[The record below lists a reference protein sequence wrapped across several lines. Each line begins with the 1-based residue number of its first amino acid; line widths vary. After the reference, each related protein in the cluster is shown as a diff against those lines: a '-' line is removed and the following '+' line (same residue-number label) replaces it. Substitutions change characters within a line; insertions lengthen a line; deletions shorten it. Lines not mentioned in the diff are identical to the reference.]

1 GGRRDLIGQNVSFN
15 DLTVTVIGI
24 MPPDFRFGSGVD
36 LFTPMQAR
44 AGVHGDPNA
53 EVVGRLKPGVTTEQ
67 ARAELQLIADKF
79 RAAFPAQMRD
89 GESIAAR
96 PYQDMFTSRLKEY
109 LWMLMSAVGFLLLIA
124 CANVANLQLVRAAAR
139 RREIAVRRALG
150 AGGGRLARQLL
161 TEGVLLALIGGGLGA
176 LLAVWSTDLLVA
188 ALPKDLLPGVLMQ
201 VKLDWHV
208 LLFALCA
215 AVGTGLLFG
224 LAPAWSARR
233 VDVNATLKEGGN
245 TGNATSGH
253 GRLRRALVILA
264 VALSLVLLMGEGL
277 LARTFANLLGV
288 ASGFDPRNVLT
299 FQTVLDGPR
308 YDTTQKAD
316 AFYRA
321 ALERIRSLPGVEA
334 AAVINK
340 LPLDWQ
346 FNTDIVFP
354 EQPDK
359 LQSVQFRMMSL
370 DYFRVMRID
379 VRQGRAFY
387 ENDNAASQ
395 PVTIVNEAFV
405 KHFFDGQ
412 NPFARQFCVGR
423 CANNP
428 ARQIV
433 GVIADV
439 KQMGLDSPVSPTV
452 FAPIP
457 QLSDGQMALMR
468 TFTPAYFTVRTTTA
482 PRSFVAAIKGEL
494 AKLDGA
500 VAMSQIASMEEI
512 AARSVA

>member
-1 GGRRDLIGQNVSFN
+1 
-15 DLTVTVIGI
+15 
-24 MPPDFRFGSGVD
+24 
-36 LFTPMQAR
+36 
-44 AGVHGDPNA
+44 
-53 EVVGRLKPGVTTEQ
+53 
-67 ARAELQLIADKF
+67 
-79 RAAFPAQMRD
+79 
-89 GESIAAR
+89 
-96 PYQDMFTSRLKEY
+96 
-109 LWMLMSAVGFLLLIA
+109 
-124 CANVANLQLVRAAAR
+124 
-139 RREIAVRRALG
+139 
-150 AGGGRLARQLL
+150 
-161 TEGVLLALIGGGLGA
+161 
-176 LLAVWSTDLLVA
+176 VWSTALLVA

-245 TGNATSGH
+245 KGNATSGH
-253 GRLRRALVILA
+253 GRLRGALVILE
-264 VALSLVLLMGEGL
+264 VALSLVLLMGAGL

-288 ASGFDPRNVLT
+288 APGFDPRNVLT

-321 ALERIRSLPGVEA
+321 ALERIRSLPGVKA

-346 FNTDIVFP
+346 FNTAIVFP

-359 LQSVQFRMMSL
+359 LQSVQFRMISP

-395 PVTIVNEAFV
+395 PVAIVNEAFV

-512 AARSVA
+512 AARSVAQQRFNMLLIGLFAGLGLLLASVGIYGVVSYSVMQRTRELGIRIALGARGADVTRLILRRGLVLALAGVALGAAASFGLTRLMKSFLFGVGTTDPSTFIAVALLLIAVALLACYLPARRATKVDPMIALRQE